1 MCDDTKT
8 LYFSGRWHLTSPP
21 QTRAAQQTPESRSL
35 RVSLRYLQT
44 YKFLRA
50 DSWGIFYSLFLSK
63 NLSFSTIFCNI
74 CLLVFKAGNCHGW
87 LMFGS
92 KDRVRKVTS
101 VTVILSPHWIAS
113 CSCRLGVKMYK
124 CVFSA
129 FKQWSQQN
137 FLNVF
142 DLMKPVCS
150 FPPRISLFQLYLT
163 LME

>member
-1 MCDDTKT
+1 MTPKLSISQDDGTWLPLHRLGLPSRPPSPGT
-8 LYFSGRWHLTSPP
+8 L
-21 QTRAAQQTPESRSL
+21 
-35 RVSLRYLQT
+35 VSLSYLQT

-50 DSWGIFYSLFLSK
+50 DSWGIFYLLFLSK
-63 NLSFSTIFCNI
+63 YLSFSTIFCDI
-74 CLLVFKAGNCHGW
+74 SVCLQSRKLPWW
-87 LMFGS
+87 LMFCS
-92 KDRVRKVTS
+92 KDRIRKMTS

-113 CSCRLGVKMYK
+113 CSCRLCVKMYK

>member
-1 MCDDTKT
+1 MTPKLCISQDDGIWLPLHRLGLPSRPPSPGT
-8 LYFSGRWHLTSPP
+8 LKYPSDISRLTSSWE
-21 QTRAAQQTPESRSL
+21 QTVGEFFIHYF
-35 RVSLRYLQT
+35 YL
-44 YKFLRA
+44 KIWVFLQ
-50 DSWGIFYSLFLSK
+50 FFVTSLFA
-63 NLSFSTIFCNI
+63 
-74 CLLVFKAGNCHGW
+74 CLQSRKLPWW

-92 KDRVRKVTS
+92 KDRVRKMTS

-113 CSCRLGVKMYK
+113 CSCRLCVKMYK

-142 DLMKPVCS
+142 DLMKPICS